1 MNDEK
6 ITRKVLQAAACGT
19 CCICL
24 QATPNMS
31 TLCCAKAAH
40 VTCFKKWLN
49 IREECTFCRKEC
61 KKLQLEP
68 YDDEIS
74 TGPEEDA
81 QLSYGAYEH
90 VVVDLDNSEIE
101 SEVYVIA
108 VCDSFGCHNMAA
120 SACPNLRC
128 GQCCHDTHN
137 FLNH

>member
-1 MNDEK
+1 M
-6 ITRKVLQAAACGT
+6 
-19 CCICL
+19 
-24 QATPNMS
+24 
-31 TLCCAKAAH
+31 
-40 VTCFKKWLN
+40 
-49 IREECTFCRKEC
+49 
-61 KKLQLEP
+61 QLEP

-81 QLSYGAYEH
+81 QLSYGEYEH

-128 GQCCHDTHN
+128 GQCCHEAGFFDGVRHEVF
-137 FLNH
+137 FLIGIYFILL

>member
-1 MNDEK
+1 M
-6 ITRKVLQAAACGT
+6 
-19 CCICL
+19 
-24 QATPNMS
+24 
-31 TLCCAKAAH
+31 
-40 VTCFKKWLN
+40 
-49 IREECTFCRKEC
+49 
-61 KKLQLEP
+61 QLEP

-81 QLSYGAYEH
+81 QLSYGAYDH

-128 GQCCHDTHN
+128 DQCCHDTHN